1 MQSDRAVKEL
11 VALVDEPQNLVSY
24 HLRLLRDGG
33 FVTAHRSSADG
44 RDSYYTIDL
53 TACRAALQ
61 SAGTALHPS
70 LVLAPAAP
78 GCARTGGSRRRRPR
92 VLFLCTG
99 NSARSQMAE
108 ALLERM
114 SSGAVDAA
122 SAGSHPKPLHPTAV
136 RVLRK
141 RGIDI
146 SANRTKHVDEFVG
159 QRFDTVITL
168 CDRVR
173 EVCPTFHSRPELVHW
188 SVPDPALESP
198 TSRGSF
204 AAFERT
210 AADLSTRI
218 SFCFHLIQDKPT
230 TRRTSSHDER

>member
-1 MQSDRAVKEL
+1 VKPTFTVRPIAGDPPAFVRLASHTLRWRLLRELVQSDRAVKEL
-11 VALVDEPQNLVSY
+11 VELVEEPQNLVSY

-33 FVTAHRSSADG
+33 LVTARRSSADG
-44 RDSYYTIDL
+44 RDTYYTIDL

-61 SAGTALHPS
+61 SAGTALHAS

-78 GCARTGGSRRRRPR
+78 ASSRTESSRRRRR

-108 ALLERM
+108 ALLDHM
-114 SSGAVDAA
+114 SCGAVEAA
-122 SAGSHPKPLHPTAV
+122 SAGSHPNPLHPTAV
-136 RVLRK
+136 RALHK

-146 SANRTKHVDEFVG
+146 SANSTKHVDGFIA

-173 EVCPTFHSRPELVHW
+173 
-188 SVPDPALESP
+188 
-198 TSRGSF
+198 
-204 AAFERT
+204 
-210 AADLSTRI
+210 
-218 SFCFHLIQDKPT
+218 
-230 TRRTSSHDER
+230 